1 MRSLSITNPLTLTI
15 LQQTLA
21 PKFDAPELSDDLST
35 TNRLRPVFP
44 NRSTPLLRW
53 DVFLKGGYD
62 V

>member
-1 MRSLSITNPLTLTI
+1 

-21 PKFDAPELSDDLST
+21 PNFEAPELSDDLST
-35 TNRLRPVFP
+35 TNRLTPVFP

>member
-1 MRSLSITNPLTLTI
+1 LRQS
-15 LQQTLA
+15 LA
-21 PKFDAPELSDDLST
+21 PKIEAPELSDDLST
-35 TNRLRPVFP
+35 TDRLTPVFP

>member
-1 MRSLSITNPLTLTI
+1 
-15 LQQTLA
+15 LA
-21 PKFDAPELSDDLST
+21 PEFKAPELSDDLST
-35 TNRLRPVFP
+35 TDRLTLVFP

>member
-1 MRSLSITNPLTLTI
+1 MRRSSITNQIGFNNLR
-15 LQQTLA
+15 QSLA
-21 PKFDAPELSDDLST
+21 PKIEAPELSDDLST
-35 TNRLRPVFP
+35 TDRLTPVFQ